1 MFALEKQTLNT
12 DGTDMTLTSTCLCIV
27 DPYVCTCH
35 TYILYTEAKAK
46 TTQMFQD
53 KQSFANVDREKTK
66 K

>member
-35 TYILYTEAKAK
+35 TYIHRGKGQ